1 MAKKLNLSKFKKKYC
16 FDLDGVICKTK
27 KNYYTK
33 SKPIKSSIK
42 VINKLYDEGNYIFI
56 YTSRFMGRSKENIK
70 LANKKGYELT
80 LNQLKKWNLKF
91 HKLLMPQ
98 LYLTLVCQ
106 DLLLH
111 KKNHLT
117 IVVIYF

>member
-80 LNQLKKWNLKF
+80 LNQLKKWKLKF
-91 HKLLMPQ
+91 HKLSMGKPS
-98 LYLTLVCQ
+98 YDVIIDDKAVGFTPNWY
-106 DLLLH
+106 
-111 KKNHLT
+111 KKL
-117 IVVIYF
+117 

>member
-16 FDLDGVICKTK
+16 FDLDGVICKTR

-91 HKLLMPQ
+91 HKLLMGKPS
-98 LYLTLVCQ
+98 YDVIVDDKAVGFTSNW
-106 DLLLH
+106 H
-111 KKNHLT
+111 KRL
-117 IVVIYF
+117 

>member
-91 HKLLMPQ
+91 HKLLMGKPS
-98 LYLTLVCQ
+98 YDVIIDDKAVGFTSNWY
-106 DLLLH
+106 
-111 KKNHLT
+111 KKL
-117 IVVIYF
+117 

>member
-1 MAKKLNLSKFKKKYC
+1 MAKKLNLSKFKKKDC

-91 HKLLMPQ
+91 HKLLMGKPS
-98 LYLTLVCQ
+98 YDVIIDDKAVGFTSSW
-106 DLLLH
+106 H
-111 KKNHLT
+111 KKL
-117 IVVIYF
+117 